1 MSAKASTEGP
11 TLDLLIIAYGSS
23 ENDPNNDSRFTGENQ
38 RRVEVQLAPRI
49 PAELAGN
56 MRRMQSW
63 ARDKVHA
70 TVLDIKHSQ
79 RWHCEFC
86 DKLARESQTDIAS
99 WLHLTPPKMVVY
111 VHLVC
116 NTVKGPCAARAKMLS
131 QQMAAMNGGPPPRSG
146 DAAREMMGDVV
157 FPAAASC
164 TKCEAEESI
173 PLNLSRCARC
183 KLARYCSVAC
193 QKEDWARHKVTCKAV
208 QDVKWV
214 WK

>member
-1 MSAKASTEGP
+1 M
-11 TLDLLIIAYGSS
+11 
-23 ENDPNNDSRFTGENQ
+23 
-38 RRVEVQLAPRI
+38 
-49 PAELAGN
+49 
-56 MRRMQSW
+56 
-63 ARDKVHA
+63 
-70 TVLDIKHSQ
+70 
-79 RWHCEFC
+79 
-86 DKLARESQTDIAS
+86 
-99 WLHLTPPKMVVY
+99 
-111 VHLVC
+111 C

-183 KLARYCSVAC
+183 KLARCVYALGYANNIRLTCNIYQILQVGISHRRWFKRALNFIFGSVAC